1 MEARRELIV
10 ETQEP
15 IRIDRYLSLV
25 WQDLSRSRLQK
36 LIEDGYVSINQQKIT
51 NKKTTIKTN
60 DRITLVLPPNQSLDL
75 VPQPIPLPI
84 LYEDDHLLVVNKP
97 VGLVV
102 HPAPGHT
109 DNTLVNAI
117 LAHCNHLS
125 GINGIER
132 PGIVHRLDKDTS
144 GAIVIAK
151 TDRAHQSLQQ
161 QIQTKTAKR
170 EYLGIVHGVPTAS
183 TGTIDAPIGRHPK
196 DRHKMAVI
204 ATGRP
209 ALTHWQVKEKLG
221 MYALLHFQLATGR
234 THQIRVHS
242 AHMRHPIVGDPLYS
256 HVSPKIAQ
264 MIKHQ
269 ALHAWKL
276 SFQHPETN
284 LTIAVEA
291 TPPPSFLNLLKR
303 LGSQDCC

>member
-1 MEARRELIV
+1 MEERRELIV
-10 ETQEP
+10 ETPEP

-36 LIEDGYVSINQQKIT
+36 LIEEGHVAINHQKIT
-51 NKKTTIKTN
+51 DKKTTIKTN

-84 LYEDDHLLVVNKP
+84 LYEDDHLLVVSKP

-102 HPAPGHT
+102 HPAPGHR

-117 LAHCNHLS
+117 LAHCTHLS

-161 QIQTKTAKR
+161 QIQNKTAKR
-170 EYLGIVHGVPTAS
+170 EYLGVVHGVPTAS

-196 DRHKMAVI
+196 DRHKMAVLP
-204 ATGRP
+204 TGRP

-242 AHMRHPIVGDPLYS
+242 AHMGHPIVGDPLYS

-276 SFQHPETN
+276 TFQHPETGE
-284 LTIAVEA
+284 TIAVEA
-291 TPPPSFLNLLKR
+291 PPPPSFLNLVQR
-303 LGSQDCC
+303 LGSHK

>member
-1 MEARRELIV
+1 MEERRELIV
-10 ETQEP
+10 ETTAP
-15 IRIDRYLSLV
+15 IRIDRYLSLAC
-25 WQDLSRSRLQK
+25 QDLSRSRLQK

-51 NKKTTIKTN
+51 DKKTTIKTN
-60 DRITLVLPPNQSLDL
+60 DRITLVVPPNQSLDL
-75 VPQPIPLPI
+75 VPQAIPLPI

-109 DNTLVNAI
+109 DKTLVNAI
-117 LAHCNHLS
+117 LAHCSHLS

-161 QIQTKTAKR
+161 QIQNKTAKR
-170 EYLGIVHGVPTAS
+170 EYLGIVHGVPTAFQ
-183 TGTIDAPIGRHPK
+183 GTIDAPIGRHPK

-204 ATGRP
+204 PTGRP
-209 ALTHWQVKEKLG
+209 ALTHWQVQEKLG

-242 AHMRHPIVGDPLYS
+242 AHIRHPIVGDPLYS
-256 HVSPKIAQ
+256 NVSPKIAQ

-276 SFQHPETN
+276 TFQHPETN

-291 TPPPSFLNLLKR
+291 IPPRSFLNLLKK
-303 LGSQDCC
+303 LGSQHCC

>member
-1 MEARRELIV
+1 MEERRELIV
-10 ETQEP
+10 ETPEP
-15 IRIDRYLSLV
+15 IRIDRYLSSV

-36 LIEDGYVSINQQKIT
+36 LIEDGHVSVNQQKIT
-51 NKKTTIKTN
+51 DKKTTIKTN
-60 DRITLVLPPNQSLDL
+60 DRITLILPPNQSFDL
-75 VPQPIPLPI
+75 VPQSIPLPI

-102 HPAPGHT
+102 HPAPGHV

-117 LAHCNHLS
+117 LAHCTHLS

-161 QIQTKTAKR
+161 QIQNKTAKR

-204 ATGRP
+204 PTGRP
-209 ALTHWQVKEKLG
+209 ALTHWQVQERLG
-221 MYALLHFQLATGR
+221 MYGLLHFQLATGR

-242 AHMRHPIVGDPLYS
+242 AHMGHPIVGDPLYS
-256 HVSPKIAQ
+256 RVSPKIATL
-264 MIKHQ
+264 ISHQ

-276 SFQHPETN
+276 TFQHPETGKTVA
-284 LTIAVEA
+284 LEA
-291 TPPPSFLNLLKR
+291 PPPPSFLNLVQR
-303 LGSQDCC
+303 LRSQR

>member
-1 MEARRELIV
+1 MEERRELIV
-10 ETQEP
+10 ETPEP

-36 LIEDGYVSINQQKIT
+36 LIEEGHVAINHKKIT
-51 NKKTTIKTN
+51 DKKTTIKTN
-60 DRITLVLPPNQSLDL
+60 DRITLVLPPTQSLDL
-75 VPQPIPLPI
+75 LPQSIPLSI

-117 LAHCNHLS
+117 LAHCTHLS

-161 QIQTKTAKR
+161 QIQNKTAKR
-170 EYLGIVHGVPTAS
+170 EYLGVVHGVPTAS

-204 ATGRP
+204 PTGRP

-276 SFQHPETN
+276 TFQHPATGE
-284 LTIAVEA
+284 TIAVEA
-291 TPPPSFLNLLKR
+291 PPPPSFLNLLKR
-303 LGSQDCC
+303 LGSHK